1 MALGKSSPVFTSLLS
16 HSQPFVHKLAKRILI
31 QIITNRSL
39 VTIKRSDDRFGIII
53 TTDQF
58 CPENCFILC
67 SSESLH
73 ISNLPSFSA
82 TI

>member
-1 MALGKSSPVFTSLLS
+1 MALGKSSPVLHPYS
-16 HSQPFVHKLAKRILI
+16 HTLNPSSINLPERILI